1 MVFALKTT
9 AKKYNETPKQE
20 NEQMTMD
27 THSDDR
33 TVAKPGEYQQA
44 LRLAEAGNCEQALAC
59 IQEYLAT
66 APHDVEALNDTG
78 TLLFSLGYIDEAVNH
93 LTKAAQLNPD
103 STEIIWNL
111 VEVYLAD
118 NKPQQAAE
126 FFDRME
132 QMGILNPD
140 VLNRTADVFLKNDAL
155 TEAAE
160 MLGRSLEMAPQQ
172 EILIPMIDIIR
183 GKIAEKTD

>member
-1 MVFALKTT
+1 M
-9 AKKYNETPKQE
+9 
-20 NEQMTMD
+20 
-27 THSDDR
+27 
-33 TVAKPGEYQQA
+33 
-44 LRLAEAGNCEQALAC
+44 
-59 IQEYLAT
+59 
-66 APHDVEALNDTG
+66 
-78 TLLFSLGYIDEAVNH
+78 
-93 LTKAAQLNPD
+93 
-103 STEIIWNL
+103 
-111 VEVYLAD
+111 EVYLAD